1 MSFNI
6 CKCDWCHS
14 WENCGCEKEEL
25 NQCSPFSCKSFEDS
39 NDYFRV
45 LMKSKRKVKL
55 LLQNNRKSK
64 VVQGTICTVTD
75 DTIFIIEDKYSVP
88 TAISISIIKHV
99 MPL

>member
-1 MSFNI
+1 MICNI

-14 WENCGCEKEEL
+14 WENCDCDKKVL
-25 NQCSPFSCKSFEDS
+25 NPCSSLNCKSFEDF
-39 NDYFRV
+39 NDYFKV

-55 LLQNNRKSK
+55 LLQNNRKTK
-64 VVQGTICTVTD
+64 VIQGTICTVTD
-75 DTIFIIEDKYSVP
+75 DTIFILGDKCSVP